1 MTNGNRAVLCMLKT
15 NVHDHF
21 LWRVRLDELRRLVE
35 ALGYDVVGEFVQTR
49 IKPYS
54 KYLIGSGKVKEVRE
68 FVDEN
73 GVDLVVFYN
82 TLTSSQK
89 LNLTRALG
97 VEVVDR
103 YEVTLRI
110 FERAASDELSKL
122 QIEAARLAKLY
133 PYFKLQAS
141 VRFKTE
147 RPFMKGMGEYAYH
160 NKVRMLAKRMSRIR
174 ERISKLR
181 RRRVS
186 EIERRRRLGYPIV
199 CIAGYYNAGKTSL
212 FNVLTGSDREV
223 SDRPFTTI
231 SAKYQRRYL
240 PMGGFMLFV
249 DTIGFVIDLDPELIE
264 SFELNL
270 ADMKYADV
278 VLFLVDVS
286 DEPNLLSLKLNHG
299 LKLLRRVGVEPSKT
313 LVVFNKVDLVDERHI
328 ENVLEKVH
336 ATLMG
341 YSWVLVSA
349 KEGIN
354 IEGLLEAVWSKILG
368 RSVSISSEQVLQE
381 AP

>member
-1 MTNGNRAVLCMLKT
+1 MANGNRAVLCMLKT
-15 NVHDHF
+15 DVHDHF
-21 LWRVRLDELRRLVE
+21 LWRVRMDELRRLVE
-35 ALGYDVVGEFVQTR
+35 ALGYEVVGEFVQTR

-54 KYLIGSGKVKEVRE
+54 KYLIGSGKVRE
-68 FVDEN
+68 IGKFVDER
-73 GVDLVVFYN
+73 GVNLVVFYN

-97 VEVVDR
+97 VEVIDR

-110 FERAASDELSKL
+110 FEEAASDELAKL

-141 VRFKTE
+141 IRFKTE
-147 RPFMKGMGEYAYH
+147 RPFMRSMGEYAYH
-160 NKVRMLAKRMSRIR
+160 SKLRMLVRRMSRIR
-174 ERISKLR
+174 ERISRLR
-181 RRRVS
+181 ERRIS
-186 EIERRRRLGYPIV
+186 EIMKRRELGYPIV

-231 SAKYQRRYL
+231 SAKYQRRYM

-270 ADMKYADV
+270 ADMRYADV

-286 DEPNLLSLKLNHG
+286 DEPSLVSLKLNHG
-299 LKLLRRVGVEPSKT
+299 LKLLRRVGVEPSRT
-313 LVVFNKVDLVDERHI
+313 LVVFNKLDLVDKGHVE
-328 ENVLEKVH
+328 EVLEKVG
-336 ATLMG
+336 ATLTG
-341 YSWVLVSA
+341 YSWVMVSA
-349 KEGIN
+349 KERVN
-354 IEGLLEAVWSKILG
+354 IEELLDAVWEKILG
-368 RSVSISSEQVLQE
+368 GGVSISSGPGLRG

>member
-1 MTNGNRAVLCMLKT
+1 MAAAGRAVLCMLKT
-15 NVHDHF
+15 DVHDHF
-21 LWRVRLDELRRLVE
+21 LWRVRMDELRRLVE
-35 ALGYDVVGEFVQTR
+35 ALGYEVVGEFVQTR
-49 IKPYS
+49 IRPYS
-54 KYLIGSGKVKEVRE
+54 KYLIGSGKVRE
-68 FVDEN
+68 IGKFVDEKD
-73 GVDLVVFYN
+73 VDLVVFYN

-97 VEVVDR
+97 VEVIDR

-110 FERAASDELSKL
+110 FEEAASDELAKL

-147 RPFMKGMGEYAYH
+147 RPFMRGMGEYAYH
-160 NKVRMLAKRMSRIR
+160 SKLRMLVRRMSRIR

-181 RRRVS
+181 ERRIS
-186 EIERRRRLGYPIV
+186 EIMKRRGLGYPIV

-231 SAKYQRRYL
+231 SAKYQRRYM

-270 ADMKYADV
+270 ADMRYADV

-286 DEPNLLSLKLNHG
+286 DEPSLVSLKLNHG
-299 LKLLRRVGVEPSKT
+299 LKLLRRVGVEPSRT
-313 LVVFNKVDLVDERHI
+313 LVVFNKLDLVDKGHVE
-328 ENVLEKVH
+328 EVLEKVG
-336 ATLMG
+336 ATLTG
-341 YSWVLVSA
+341 YSWVMVSA
-349 KEGIN
+349 KERVN
-354 IEGLLEAVWSKILG
+354 IEELLDAIWEKILRG
-368 RSVSISSEQVLQE
+368 GVSISSGPELRG

>member
-1 MTNGNRAVLCMLKT
+1 MANGNRAVLCMLKT
-15 NVHDHF
+15 DVHDHF
-21 LWRVRLDELRRLVE
+21 LWRVRMDELRRLVE
-35 ALGYDVVGEFVQTR
+35 ALGYEVVGEFVQTR
-49 IKPYS
+49 IRPYS
-54 KYLIGSGKVKEVRE
+54 KYLIGSGKVRE
-68 FVDEN
+68 IGKFVDER
-73 GVDLVVFYN
+73 GVNLVVFYN

-97 VEVVDR
+97 VEVIDR

-110 FERAASDELSKL
+110 FEEAASDELAKL

-141 VRFKTE
+141 IRFKTE
-147 RPFMKGMGEYAYH
+147 RPFMRSMGEYAYH
-160 NKVRMLAKRMSRIR
+160 SKLRMLVRRMSRIR
-174 ERISKLR
+174 ERISRLR
-181 RRRVS
+181 ERRIS
-186 EIERRRRLGYPIV
+186 EIMKRRELGYPIV

-231 SAKYQRRYL
+231 SAKYQRRYM

-286 DEPNLLSLKLNHG
+286 DEPSLVSLKLNHG
-299 LKLLRRVGVEPSKT
+299 LKLLRRVGVEPSRT
-313 LVVFNKVDLVDERHI
+313 LVVFNKLDLVDKGHVE
-328 ENVLEKVH
+328 EVLEKVG
-336 ATLMG
+336 ATLTG
-341 YSWVLVSA
+341 YSWVMVSA
-349 KEGIN
+349 KERVN
-354 IEGLLEAVWSKILG
+354 IEELLDAVWEKILG
-368 RSVSISSEQVLQE
+368 GGVSISSGPGLRG

>member
-1 MTNGNRAVLCMLKT
+1 MAAADRAVLCMLKT
-15 NVHDHF
+15 DVHDHF
-21 LWRVRLDELRRLVE
+21 LWRVRMDELRRLVE
-35 ALGYDVVGEFVQTR
+35 ALGYEVVGEFVQTR

-54 KYLIGSGKVKEVRE
+54 KYLIGSGKVRE
-68 FVDEN
+68 IGKFVDEKD
-73 GVDLVVFYN
+73 VDLVVFYN

-97 VEVVDR
+97 VEVIDR

-110 FERAASDELSKL
+110 FEEAASDELAKL

-141 VRFKTE
+141 IRFKTE
-147 RPFMKGMGEYAYH
+147 RPFMRGMGEYAYH
-160 NKVRMLAKRMSRIR
+160 SKLRMLVRRMSRIR
-174 ERISKLR
+174 ERISRLR
-181 RRRVS
+181 ERRIS
-186 EIERRRRLGYPIV
+186 EIMKRRELGYPIV

-231 SAKYQRRYL
+231 SAKYQRRYM

-270 ADMKYADV
+270 ADMRYADV

-286 DEPNLLSLKLNHG
+286 DEPSLVSLKLNHG
-299 LKLLRRVGVEPSKT
+299 LKLLRRVGVEPSRT
-313 LVVFNKVDLVDERHI
+313 LVVFNKLDLVDEGHV
-328 ENVLEKVH
+328 EEVLEKVG
-336 ATLMG
+336 ATLTG
-341 YSWVLVSA
+341 YSWVMVSA
-349 KEGIN
+349 KERVN
-354 IEGLLEAVWSKILG
+354 IEELLDAIWEKILRG
-368 RSVSISSEQVLQE
+368 GVSISSGPELRG